1 MKQRQIDIV
10 EIPSMDTTFMK
21 DIMDNGI
28 ADSAIDL
35 RDDNFFSYDNKKML
49 DETSEERLRRFGF
62 DVEKIKEW

>member
-10 EIPSMDTTFMK
+10 EIPTMDTTFMK

-28 ADSAIDL
+28 ADSTVDL
-35 RDDNFFSYDNKKML
+35 RNDNFFSYDNKNTL
-49 DETSEERLRRFGF
+49 NETTEDRLRRFGF